1 MARKTLS
8 DRLNALHSER
18 LAAVDV
24 FTKSAAILDETA
36 DAYQELADTA
46 YEEAQERTDMGG
58 DATRAEHIAREQA
71 RKIREL
77 VVG

>member
-1 MARKTLS
+1 MGRKTLS

-24 FTKSAAILDETA
+24 FTKSAEILDATA

-46 YEEAQERTDMGG
+46 YDEAAVRTSVAGSAVRNALD
-58 DATRAEHIAREQA
+58 AREQA

-77 VVG
+77 VG